1 MSRNILLTF
10 DDSWDEVHLH
20 EACYTLE
27 VWPGIMKA
35 EIAHSNCG
43 GCARQDKGS
52 AEQTAHNMP
61 RDEIRLLAESIL
73 TCLADGQVD
82 NAKILAESIIA
93 ELSPVG

>member
-1 MSRNILLTF
+1 MARRN
-10 DDSWDEVHLH
+10 
-20 EACYTLE
+20 CYRC
-27 VWPGIMKA
+27 PKNM
-35 EIAHSNCG
+35 AHQCNLDFG
-43 GCARQDKGS
+43 LDGCPPCADNVES
-52 AEQTAHNMP
+52 APSASHNMP